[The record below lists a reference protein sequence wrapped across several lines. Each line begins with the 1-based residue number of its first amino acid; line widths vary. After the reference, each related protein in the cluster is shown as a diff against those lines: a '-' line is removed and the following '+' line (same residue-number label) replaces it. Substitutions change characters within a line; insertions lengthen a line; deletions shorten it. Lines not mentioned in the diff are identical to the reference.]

1 MSLPETNRV
10 ERAKCS
16 EWKAIEKSVSV
27 GDEYSGTVTGY
38 YHLDSDAP
46 MMFVLVEAGP
56 LLFALAARVRP
67 PLPKLGEEVSVRIIR
82 INQERKQIFG
92 RYLGLAK
99 PWSELTENLAVGDVI
114 GGVVIGHHRNLTFV
128 RAMPE
133 GYVVA
138 VPCNGGTMP
147 ARGRYMAVSV
157 KRVDRERRRVFGA
170 FWSPRATEKN
180 KEKNNTVG
188 GEKIDD

>member
-1 MSLPETNRV
+1 MHCPLCGSSMSLPEASRV
-10 ERAKCS
+10 KCARCS
-16 EWKAIEKSVSV
+16 EWEAIEGSVSV
-27 GDEYSGTVTGY
+27 GEEYSGIVTGY
-38 YHLDSDAP
+38 YHLDSDTP

-56 LLFALAARVRP
+56 LVFTLAARVRP

-82 INQERKQIFG
+82 INQERKQVFG

-114 GGVVIGHHRNLTFV
+114 GGVVVGHHKNLTFV
-128 RAMPE
+128 RAMPD

-147 ARGRYMAVSV
+147 ARGKYMAVTV
-157 KRVDRERRRVFGA
+157 KRVDKGRRRVYGV
-170 FWSPRATEKN
+170 FWSPRAEDR
-180 KEKNNTVG
+180 E
-188 GEKIDD
+188 